1 MLMDNCLFHFL
12 HHRLSGRRISAVWA
26 GVGKIDGLAF
36 RADFLYLT
44 SLYAAVRAEAA
55 VKMCAAVFTDVQEHS
70 IALPAALLYSCIS
83 VKTAAHTLTVA
94 SARTAA

>member
-36 RADFLYLT
+36 RADLLYLT

-55 VKMCAAVFTDVQEHS
+55 VKMCAAVFTDIQEHS
-70 IALPAALLYSCIS
+70 RATGRAMLF
-83 VKTAAHTLTVA
+83 TVIDL
-94 SARTAA
+94 RTAKLTSLQFSALQ